1 MENYIVSARK
11 YRPSTFESVVGQR
24 ALTTTLKNAIA
35 TGKLAHAYL
44 FCGPRGV
51 GKTTCARIFAKTIN
65 CMSPTADGEAC
76 NQCESCTAFN
86 EQRSYNIH
94 ELDAASNNSVD
105 DIRQLVEQVRIPPQ
119 IGKYKVYIIDE
130 VHMLSASAFNAFL
143 KTLEEPP
150 RHAIFILATTEKH
163 KILPT
168 ILSRCQIYDFSR
180 IGVEDTVAHLAYVA
194 SKEGITAFNAFLK
207 TLEEPPRHAIFILAT
222 TEKHKILPT
231 ILSRCQIYDFSRIGV
246 EDTVAHLAYVASKEG
261 ITAEPEALNV
271 IALKADGGMRDALS
285 IFDQVVSFTGGHIT
299 YKSVIENL
307 NVLDY
312 EYYFK
317 LTGFFLENKISDAL
331 LLLNDVLNKGFDG
344 SHFITGLSSHLRDLL
359 VSKDPA
365 TLPLLEVGASI
376 RERYQAQAQ
385 QCPLP
390 FLYRAMKL
398 CNDCD
403 LNYRASKN
411 KRLLVELTLIQVAQ
425 LTAEEDD
432 GANGRSPKQ
441 AIKPIFTQPAAAQQP
456 QATAAMPQQTVQPA
470 VQTNSTPQPAATQ
483 HSNATTP
490 HATPAAVLMAQG
502 REEKKIPVM
511 KMSGLG
517 VSIKR
522 PHIEEEQRNPSSNPT
537 AAHQAAQPEE
547 DYIFNE
553 RDLNYY
559 WQEYAGRMPKEQV
572 AIAKRMQN
580 MRITLINDTTFEA
593 VVDNEIVAKEFTGMI
608 PTLQNYLRTRLKN
621 RKVTMT
627 VRISAP
633 TEKVRA
639 YGRVEKFQMMAQKN
653 SALLQLKEEF
663 GLELY

>member
-130 VHMLSASAFNAFL
+130 VHMLSAS
-143 KTLEEPP
+143 
-150 RHAIFILATTEKH
+150 
-163 KILPT
+163 
-168 ILSRCQIYDFSR
+168 
-180 IGVEDTVAHLAYVA
+180 
-194 SKEGITAFNAFLK
+194 AFNAFLK

-470 VQTNSTPQPAATQ
+470 VQTNSTPQPAATL

-490 HATPAAVLMAQG
+490 LATPAAGLMALG

-537 AAHQAAQPEE
+537 AAHQAAQPKE

>member
-1 MENYIVSARK
+1 MYICTESEKSKKTERIPDRENYIVSARK

-35 TGKLAHAYL
+35 TQKLAHAYL

-65 CMSPTADGEAC
+65 CMTPTADGEAC
-76 NQCESCTAFN
+76 NECESCVAFN

-168 ILSRCQIYDFSR
+168 ILSRCQIYDFNR
-180 IGVEDTVAHLAYVA
+180 ISVEDTVNHLSYVA
-194 SKEGITAFNAFLK
+194 AKEN
-207 TLEEPPRHAIFILAT
+207 
-222 TEKHKILPT
+222 
-231 ILSRCQIYDFSRIGV
+231 
-246 EDTVAHLAYVASKEG
+246 

-271 IALKADGGMRDALS
+271 IAMKADGGMRDALS
-285 IFDQVVSFTGGHIT
+285 IFDQVVSFTGGNIT

-312 EYYFK
+312 EYYFR
-317 LTGFFLENKISDAL
+317 LTDCFLENRVSDAL
-331 LLLNDVLNKGFDG
+331 LLFNDVLNKGFDG
-344 SHFITGLSSHLRDLL
+344 SHFITGLSSHCRDLL
-359 VSKDPA
+359 VSKDAA

-376 RERYQAQAQ
+376 RQRYQEQAQ
-385 QCPLP
+385 KCPLQ

-425 LTAEEDD
+425 LTTEGDD
-432 GANGRSPKQ
+432 VSGGRGPKQ
-441 AIKPIFTQPAAAQQP
+441 TIKPVFTQPAAAQQP
-456 QATAAMPQQTVQPA
+456 QVASAPSAQQTTVHTAPSPAIAPSAANTAVRQPQVSVA
-470 VQTNSTPQPAATQ
+470 SGAAAPANTASAPSQ
-483 HSNATTP
+483 S
-490 HATPAAVLMAQG
+490 VG
-502 REEKKIPVM
+502 ISSISKEERKIPVM
-511 KMSGLG
+511 KMSSLG
-517 VSIKR
+517 VSIKN
-522 PHIEEEQRNPSSNPT
+522 PQRD
-537 AAHQAAQPEE
+537 QAAQNTAKTNVAQVQTQPEE
-547 DYIFNE
+547 DFIFND

-559 WQEYAGRMPKEQV
+559 WQEYAGQLPKEQV
-572 AIAKRMQN
+572 AIAKRMQVIRPVLLN
-580 MRITLINDTTFEA
+580 NSTTFEV
-593 VVDNEIVAKEFTGMI
+593 VVDNEIAAKDFTALI
-608 PTLQNYLRTRLKN
+608 PELQTYLRGRLKN
-621 RKVTMT
+621 SKVAMT
-627 VRISAP
+627 VRVSEPAE
-633 TEKVRA
+633 TVRA
-639 YGRVEKFQMMAQKN
+639 VGRVEKFQMMAQKN
-653 SALLQLKEEF
+653 QALMQLKDEF

>member
-76 NQCESCTAFN
+76 NQCESCTSFN

-130 VHMLSASAFNAFL
+130 VHMLSAS
-143 KTLEEPP
+143 
-150 RHAIFILATTEKH
+150 
-163 KILPT
+163 
-168 ILSRCQIYDFSR
+168 
-180 IGVEDTVAHLAYVA
+180 
-194 SKEGITAFNAFLK
+194 AFNAFLK

-490 HATPAAVLMAQG
+490 HATPTAVLMAQG
-502 REEKKIPVM
+502 REEKKNPVM

>member
-35 TGKLAHAYL
+35 TQKLAHAYL

-65 CMSPTADGEAC
+65 CMTPTADGEAC
-76 NQCESCTAFN
+76 NQCESCVAFN

-168 ILSRCQIYDFSR
+168 ILSRCQIYDFNR
-180 IGVEDTVAHLAYVA
+180 ISVEDTVNHL
-194 SKEGITAFNAFLK
+194 S
-207 TLEEPPRHAIFILAT
+207 
-222 TEKHKILPT
+222 
-231 ILSRCQIYDFSRIGV
+231 
-246 EDTVAHLAYVASKEG
+246 YVASKEG

-271 IALKADGGMRDALS
+271 IAMKADGGMRDALS
-285 IFDQVVSFTGGHIT
+285 IFDQVVSFTGGNIT
-299 YKSVIENL
+299 YKSVIDNL

-312 EYYFK
+312 EYYFR
-317 LTGFFLENKISDAL
+317 LTDCFLENKVSDAL
-331 LLLNDVLNKGFDG
+331 LLFNDILNKGFDG
-344 SHFITGLSSHLRDLL
+344 SHFITGLSSHFRDLL
-359 VSKDPA
+359 VGKDPV

-376 RERYQAQAQ
+376 RQSYQEQAQK
-385 QCPLP
+385 CPLP

-398 CNDCD
+398 CNECD
-403 LNYRASKN
+403 LNYRISKN

-425 LTAEEDD
+425 LTTEGDD
-432 GANGRSPKQ
+432 GSGGRGPKKT
-441 AIKPIFTQPAAAQQP
+441 IKPVFTQPAAAQQP
-456 QATAAMPQQTVQPA
+456 QVASATQVQQAPVHSSPSSVTTQAANGTTAQHPQASAAVQPGA
-470 VQTNSTPQPAATQ
+470 PASPGAASSAPSQGAGVAQTAK
-483 HSNATTP
+483 
-490 HATPAAVLMAQG
+490 
-502 REEKKIPVM
+502 EERKIPVM
-511 KMSGLG
+511 KMSSLG
-517 VSIKR
+517 VSIKN
-522 PHIEEEQRNPSSNPT
+522 PQRDQVSQNATTTYVPKV
-537 AAHQAAQPEE
+537 QQPEE
-547 DYIFNE
+547 DFMFND

-559 WQEYAGRMPKEQV
+559 WQEYAGQLPKEQD
-572 AIAKRMQN
+572 ALAKRMQMLRPALLN
-580 MRITLINDTTFEA
+580 NSTTFEV
-593 VVDNEIVAKEFTGMI
+593 VVDNEFAAKDFTALI
-608 PTLQNYLRTRLKN
+608 PELQDYLRGRLKN
-621 RKVTMT
+621 SKVMMT
-627 VRISAP
+627 VRVSEA
-633 TEKVRA
+633 TETVRPV
-639 YGRVEKFQMMAQKN
+639 GRVEKFQMMAQKN
-653 SALLQLKEEF
+653 QALMQLKDEF

>member
-35 TGKLAHAYL
+35 TQKLAHAYL

-65 CMSPTADGEAC
+65 CMTPTEDGEAC
-76 NQCESCTAFN
+76 NACESCVAFN

-168 ILSRCQIYDFSR
+168 ILSRCQIYDFNR
-180 IGVEDTVAHLAYVA
+180 ISVEDTVQHLAYVA
-194 SKEGITAFNAFLK
+194 SKEN
-207 TLEEPPRHAIFILAT
+207 
-222 TEKHKILPT
+222 
-231 ILSRCQIYDFSRIGV
+231 
-246 EDTVAHLAYVASKEG
+246 
-261 ITAEPEALNV
+261 ITAEPEALIV

-312 EYYFK
+312 EYYFR
-317 LTGFFLENKISDAL
+317 LTDCFLENKVSDAL
-331 LLLNDVLNKGFDG
+331 LLFNDVLNKGFDG
-344 SHFITGLSSHLRDLL
+344 SHFITGLSSHFRDLL
-359 VSKDPA
+359 VSKDAA
-365 TLPLLEVGASI
+365 TLALLEVGASI
-376 RERYQAQAQ
+376 RQRYQEQAQ
-385 QCPLP
+385 KCPLP

-403 LNYRASKN
+403 MNYRASKN
-411 KRLLVELTLIQVAQ
+411 KRLLVELALIQVAQ
-425 LTAEEDD
+425 LTTEGDD
-432 GANGRSPKQ
+432 VGDGRRPTQ
-441 AIKPIFTQPAAAQQP
+441 AIKPIFTQSVAAQQS
-456 QATAAMPQQTVQPA
+456 QTVPATSQTQPVSAVVTPVQQQQQQLQQPA
-470 VQTNSTPQPAATQ
+470 SVQSVPVAGTSPVIPSSADIPA
-483 HSNATTP
+483 SGLKVP
-490 HATPAAVLMAQG
+490 VK
-502 REEKKIPVM
+502 EEKKIPVM
-511 KMSGLG
+511 NKAGLG
-517 VSIKR
+517 VSIKH
-522 PHIEEEQRNPSSNPT
+522 PQKEAVSQRTTTPQASS
-537 AAHQAAQPEE
+537 QVQSQPEE

-553 RDLNYY
+553 KDLNYY
-559 WQEYAGRMPKEQV
+559 WQEYAGQLPIEHKALAM
-572 AIAKRMQN
+572 RMQN
-580 MRITLINDTTFEA
+580 IRLTLLNDDITFEV
-593 VVDNEIVAKEFTGMI
+593 VVDNEIVAKDFTSMI
-608 PTLQNYLRTRLKN
+608 PNVQNYLRSRLKN
-621 RKVTMT
+621 RKVKMT
-627 VRISAP
+627 VRVSAP
-633 TEKVRA
+633 AENVRA
-639 YGRVEKFQMMAQKN
+639 FSRVEKFQMMAKKN
-653 SALLQLKEEF
+653 EALLQLKDEF

>member
-35 TGKLAHAYL
+35 TQKLAHAHL

-65 CMSPTADGEAC
+65 CMTPTEDGEAC
-76 NQCESCTAFN
+76 NACESCVAFN

-168 ILSRCQIYDFSR
+168 ILSRCQIYDFNR
-180 IGVEDTVAHLAYVA
+180 ISVEDTVQHLAYVA
-194 SKEGITAFNAFLK
+194 SKEN
-207 TLEEPPRHAIFILAT
+207 
-222 TEKHKILPT
+222 
-231 ILSRCQIYDFSRIGV
+231 
-246 EDTVAHLAYVASKEG
+246 

-312 EYYFK
+312 EYYFR
-317 LTGFFLENKISDAL
+317 LTDCFLENKVSDAL
-331 LLLNDVLNKGFDG
+331 LLFNDVLNKGFDG
-344 SHFITGLSSHLRDLL
+344 SHFITGLSSHFRDLL
-359 VSKDPA
+359 VSKDAA
-365 TLPLLEVGASI
+365 TLALLEVGASI
-376 RERYQAQAQ
+376 RQRYQEQAQ
-385 QCPLP
+385 KCPLP

-403 LNYRASKN
+403 MNYRASKN
-411 KRLLVELTLIQVAQ
+411 KRLLVELALIQVAQ
-425 LTAEEDD
+425 LTTEGDD
-432 GANGRSPKQ
+432 VGDGRRPKQ
-441 AIKPIFTQPAAAQQP
+441 AIKPIFTQSVAAQQS
-456 QATAAMPQQTVQPA
+456 QTVPATSQTQPVSAVVTPVQQQQQQLQQPA
-470 VQTNSTPQPAATQ
+470 SVQSVPVAGTSPVIPSSADIPA
-483 HSNATTP
+483 SGLKVP
-490 HATPAAVLMAQG
+490 VK
-502 REEKKIPVM
+502 EEKKIPVM
-511 KMSGLG
+511 NKAGLG
-517 VSIKR
+517 VSIKH
-522 PHIEEEQRNPSSNPT
+522 PQKEAVSQRTTTPQASS
-537 AAHQAAQPEE
+537 QVQSQPEE

-553 RDLNYY
+553 KDLNYY
-559 WQEYAGRMPKEQV
+559 WQEYAGQLPIEHKALAM
-572 AIAKRMQN
+572 RMQN
-580 MRITLINDTTFEA
+580 IRLTLLNDDITFEV
-593 VVDNEIVAKEFTGMI
+593 VVDNEIVAKDFTSMI
-608 PTLQNYLRTRLKN
+608 PNVQNYLRSRLKN
-621 RKVTMT
+621 RKVKMT
-627 VRISAP
+627 VRVSAP
-633 TEKVRA
+633 AENVRA
-639 YGRVEKFQMMAQKN
+639 FSRVEKFQMMAKKN
-653 SALLQLKEEF
+653 EALLQLKDEF

>member
-35 TGKLAHAYL
+35 TQKLAHAYL

-65 CMSPTADGEAC
+65 CMTPTADGEAC
-76 NQCESCTAFN
+76 NQCESCVAFN

-168 ILSRCQIYDFSR
+168 ILSRCQIYDFNR
-180 IGVEDTVAHLAYVA
+180 ISVEDTVNHL
-194 SKEGITAFNAFLK
+194 S
-207 TLEEPPRHAIFILAT
+207 
-222 TEKHKILPT
+222 
-231 ILSRCQIYDFSRIGV
+231 
-246 EDTVAHLAYVASKEG
+246 YVASKEG

-271 IALKADGGMRDALS
+271 IAMKADGGMRDALS
-285 IFDQVVSFTGGHIT
+285 IFDQVVSFTGGNIT
-299 YKSVIENL
+299 YKSVIDNL

-312 EYYFK
+312 EYYFR
-317 LTGFFLENKISDAL
+317 LTDCFLENKVSDAL
-331 LLLNDVLNKGFDG
+331 LLFNDILNKGFDG
-344 SHFITGLSSHLRDLL
+344 SHFITGLSSHFRDLL
-359 VSKDPA
+359 VGKDPV

-376 RERYQAQAQ
+376 RQRYQEQAQ
-385 QCPLP
+385 KCPLP

-398 CNDCD
+398 CNECD
-403 LNYRASKN
+403 LNYRISKN

-425 LTAEEDD
+425 LTTEGDD
-432 GANGRSPKQ
+432 VSGGRGPTKT
-441 AIKPIFTQPAAAQQP
+441 IKPIFTQPAAAQQP
-456 QATAAMPQQTVQPA
+456 QVASATQVQQASLHTSPSSVTTQAVNGTTVRHPQA
-470 VQTNSTPQPAATQ
+470 SAATQ
-483 HSNATTP
+483 PGASASSG
-490 HATPAAVLMAQG
+490 AASSAPSQG
-502 REEKKIPVM
+502 AGVASTVKEERRIPVM
-511 KMSGLG
+511 KMSNLG
-517 VSIKR
+517 VSIKN
-522 PHIEEEQRNPSSNPT
+522 PQRDQTTQNTVTTHVPRG
-537 AAHQAAQPEE
+537 QQPEE
-547 DYIFNE
+547 DFIFND

-559 WQEYAGRMPKEQV
+559 WQEYAGQLPKEQD
-572 AIAKRMQN
+572 ALTKRMQMLRPVLLN
-580 MRITLINDTTFEA
+580 NSTTFEV
-593 VVDNEIVAKEFTGMI
+593 VVDNEFAAKDFTALI
-608 PTLQNYLRTRLKN
+608 PELQDYLRGRLKN
-621 RKVTMT
+621 SKVVMT
-627 VRISAP
+627 VRVSEA
-633 TEKVRA
+633 TETIRPV
-639 YGRVEKFQMMAQKN
+639 GRVEKFQMMAQKN
-653 SALLQLKEEF
+653 QALMQLKDEF

>member
-11 YRPSTFESVVGQR
+11 YRPSTFESVVGQH

-35 TGKLAHAYL
+35 TNKLAHAYL

-65 CMSPTADGEAC
+65 CMSPTAEGEAC

-143 KTLEEPP
+143 KTLEEPS

-168 ILSRCQIYDFSR
+168 ILSRCQIYDFNR
-180 IGVEDTVAHLAYVA
+180 I
-194 SKEGITAFNAFLK
+194 S
-207 TLEEPPRHAIFILAT
+207 
-222 TEKHKILPT
+222 
-231 ILSRCQIYDFSRIGV
+231 V

-261 ITAEPEALNV
+261 ITAEPEALNI

-285 IFDQVVSFTGGHIT
+285 IFDQVVSFTGGNIT
-299 YKSVIENL
+299 YQSVIENL

-312 EYYFK
+312 EYYFR
-317 LTGFFLENKISDAL
+317 LTDHFLENKVCDAL

-344 SHFITGLSSHLRDLL
+344 SHFITGLSSHFRDLL

-376 RERYQAQAQ
+376 RQRYQEQAQ
-385 QCPLP
+385 KCPLP

-425 LTAEEDD
+425 ITAEGDD
-432 GANGRSPKQ
+432 AASGHSPKQ
-441 AIKPIFTQPAAAQQP
+441 AIKPIFTQPAPAQQSQAAPVAPRP
-456 QATAAMPQQTVQPA
+456 QASIKSQTAP
-470 VQTNSTPQPAATQ
+470 
-483 HSNATTP
+483 ATTP
-490 HATPAAVLMAQG
+490 VTNTAATTTNSVPHTTPTAILLAQG
-502 REEKKIPVM
+502 KEEKKVPVM

-522 PHIEEEQRNPSSNPT
+522 PKAEEETKSTTTTT
-537 AAHQAAQPEE
+537 AQQAAQPEE

-553 RDLNYY
+553 RDVNYY

-580 MRITLINDTTFEA
+580 MRVTLLNDTTFEA
-593 VVDNEIVAKEFTGMI
+593 VVDNEIVSKEFTAMI
-608 PTLQNYLRTRLKN
+608 PHLQEYLRARLKN

-633 TEKVRA
+633 TEKVHA
-639 YGRVEKFQMMAQKN
+639 YGRVEKFQMMVQKN
-653 SALLQLKEEF
+653 DALLQLKNEF

>member
-65 CMSPTADGEAC
+65 CLHPTEDGEAC
-76 NQCESCTAFN
+76 NACESCVAFN

-168 ILSRCQIYDFSR
+168 ILSRCQIYDFQR
-180 IGVEDTVAHLAYVA
+180 I
-194 SKEGITAFNAFLK
+194 S
-207 TLEEPPRHAIFILAT
+207 
-222 TEKHKILPT
+222 
-231 ILSRCQIYDFSRIGV
+231 V

-299 YKSVIENL
+299 YQSVIENL

-312 EYYFK
+312 EYYFR
-317 LTGFFLENKISDAL
+317 LTDQLLEHRISDAL
-331 LLLNDVLNKGFDG
+331 LLFNEVLNKGFEG
-344 SHFITGLSSHLRDLL
+344 SHFINGLASHFRDLL
-359 VSKDPA
+359 VSKDPV
-365 TLPLLEVGASI
+365 TLPLLEVGAGI
-376 RERYQAQAQ
+376 RQRYGDQALR
-385 QCPLP
+385 CPLP

-403 LNYRASKN
+403 LNYRASRN
-411 KRLLVELTLIQVAQ
+411 KRLLVELTLIQVGQ
-425 LTAEEDD
+425 LNPEGEEVP
-432 GANGRSPKQ
+432 GGRSPQ
-441 AIKPIFTQPAAAQQP
+441 PVIQPLTAPQQPAAQQQPAAA
-456 QATAAMPQQTVQPA
+456 
-470 VQTNSTPQPAATQ
+470 PQPAKPKPAQ
-483 HSNATTP
+483 AQPPQAAQTT
-490 HATPAAVLMAQG
+490 AARVASVLSAHKA
-502 REEKKIPVM
+502 EEKKIPVM
-511 KMSGLG
+511 NKSGLG
-517 VSIKR
+517 ISIKHT
-522 PHIEEEQRNPSSNPT
+522 PTEEKAYEPAPATVPT
-537 AAHQAAQPEE
+537 QVAEAQPQE
-547 DYIFNE
+547 DYIINE
-553 RDLNYY
+553 RDINYY
-559 WQEYAGRMPKEQV
+559 WQEYAGRLPHEQV
-572 AIAKRMQN
+572 ALAKRMQN
-580 MRITLINDTTFEA
+580 MRLTLLDATTFEA
-593 VVDNEIVAKEFTGMI
+593 VVDNPIVAKDFTAMAPAI
-608 PTLQNYLRTRLKN
+608 QDYLRTRLKN
-621 RKVTMT
+621 SKVTMT
-627 VRISAP
+627 VRVSAP
-633 TEKVRA
+633 EEKVRA
-639 YGRVEKFQMMAQKN
+639 YSRTEQFQMMMEKN
-653 SALLQLKEEF
+653 KALKELQDEF
-663 GLELY
+663 GLEFA

>member
-35 TGKLAHAYL
+35 TQKLAHAYL

-65 CMSPTADGEAC
+65 CMTPTADGEAC
-76 NQCESCTAFN
+76 NQGESCVAFN

-168 ILSRCQIYDFSR
+168 ILSRCQIYDFNR
-180 IGVEDTVAHLAYVA
+180 ISVEDTVNHL
-194 SKEGITAFNAFLK
+194 S
-207 TLEEPPRHAIFILAT
+207 
-222 TEKHKILPT
+222 
-231 ILSRCQIYDFSRIGV
+231 
-246 EDTVAHLAYVASKEG
+246 YVASKEG

-271 IALKADGGMRDALS
+271 IAMKADGGMRDALS
-285 IFDQVVSFTGGHIT
+285 IFDQVVSFTGGNIT
-299 YKSVIENL
+299 YKSVIDNL

-312 EYYFK
+312 EYYFR
-317 LTGFFLENKISDAL
+317 LTDCFLENKVSDAL
-331 LLLNDVLNKGFDG
+331 LLFNDILNKGFDG
-344 SHFITGLSSHLRDLL
+344 SHFITGLSSHFRDLL
-359 VSKDPA
+359 VGKDPV

-376 RERYQAQAQ
+376 RQRYQEQAQ
-385 QCPLP
+385 KCPLP

-398 CNDCD
+398 CNECD
-403 LNYRASKN
+403 LNYRISKN

-425 LTAEEDD
+425 LTTEGDD
-432 GANGRSPKQ
+432 VSGGRGPKKT
-441 AIKPIFTQPAAAQQP
+441 IKPVFTQPAAAQQP
-456 QATAAMPQQTVQPA
+456 QVASGTQVQQAPVHSSPSSVTTQAANGTTAQHPQASAAVQPGA
-470 VQTNSTPQPAATQ
+470 PASPGAASSAPSQGAGVAQTAK
-483 HSNATTP
+483 
-490 HATPAAVLMAQG
+490 
-502 REEKKIPVM
+502 EERKIPVM
-511 KMSGLG
+511 KMSSLG
-517 VSIKR
+517 VSIKN
-522 PHIEEEQRNPSSNPT
+522 PQRDQVSQN
-537 AAHQAAQPEE
+537 AATTYVPKVQQPEE
-547 DYIFNE
+547 DFMFND

-559 WQEYAGRMPKEQV
+559 WQEYAGQLPKEQD
-572 AIAKRMQN
+572 ALAKRMQMLRPALLN
-580 MRITLINDTTFEA
+580 NSTTFEV
-593 VVDNEIVAKEFTGMI
+593 VVDNEFAAKDFTALI
-608 PTLQNYLRTRLKN
+608 PELQDYLRGRLKN
-621 RKVTMT
+621 SKVMMT
-627 VRISAP
+627 VRVSEA
-633 TEKVRA
+633 TETVRPV
-639 YGRVEKFQMMAQKN
+639 GRVEKFQMMAQKN
-653 SALLQLKEEF
+653 QALMQLKDEF

>member
-35 TGKLAHAYL
+35 TQKLAHAYL

-65 CMSPTADGEAC
+65 CMTPTADGEAC
-76 NQCESCTAFN
+76 NQCESCVAFN

-168 ILSRCQIYDFSR
+168 ILSRCQIYDFNR
-180 IGVEDTVAHLAYVA
+180 ISVEDTVNHL
-194 SKEGITAFNAFLK
+194 S
-207 TLEEPPRHAIFILAT
+207 
-222 TEKHKILPT
+222 
-231 ILSRCQIYDFSRIGV
+231 
-246 EDTVAHLAYVASKEG
+246 YVASKEG

-271 IALKADGGMRDALS
+271 IAMKADGGMRDALS
-285 IFDQVVSFTGGHIT
+285 IFDQVVSFTGGNIT
-299 YKSVIENL
+299 YKSVIDNL

-312 EYYFK
+312 EYYFR
-317 LTGFFLENKISDAL
+317 LTDCFLENKVSDAL
-331 LLLNDVLNKGFDG
+331 LLFNDILNKGFDG
-344 SHFITGLSSHLRDLL
+344 SHFITGLSSHFRDLL
-359 VSKDPA
+359 VGKDPV

-376 RERYQAQAQ
+376 RQRYQEQAQ
-385 QCPLP
+385 KCPLP

-398 CNDCD
+398 CNECD
-403 LNYRASKN
+403 LNYRISKN

-425 LTAEEDD
+425 LTTEGDD
-432 GANGRSPKQ
+432 VSGGRGPTKT
-441 AIKPIFTQPAAAQQP
+441 IKPIFTQPAAAQQP
-456 QATAAMPQQTVQPA
+456 QVASATQVQQASLHTSPSSVTTQAVNGTTARHLQASAAVQPGA
-470 VQTNSTPQPAATQ
+470 SASSGAA
-483 HSNATTP
+483 SSAP
-490 HATPAAVLMAQG
+490 SQG
-502 REEKKIPVM
+502 AGVAPTVKEERKIPVM
-511 KMSGLG
+511 KMSSLG
-517 VSIKR
+517 VSIKN
-522 PHIEEEQRNPSSNPT
+522 PQRDQTTQNTVTTHVPRV
-537 AAHQAAQPEE
+537 QQPEE
-547 DYIFNE
+547 DFIFND

-559 WQEYAGRMPKEQV
+559 WQEYAGQLPKEQD
-572 AIAKRMQN
+572 ALTKRMQMLRPVLLN
-580 MRITLINDTTFEA
+580 NSTTFEV
-593 VVDNEIVAKEFTGMI
+593 VVDNEFAAKDFTALI
-608 PTLQNYLRTRLKN
+608 PELQSYLRGRLKN
-621 RKVTMT
+621 SKVVMT
-627 VRISAP
+627 VRVSEA
-633 TEKVRA
+633 TETIRPV
-639 YGRVEKFQMMAQKN
+639 GRVEKFQMMAQKN
-653 SALLQLKEEF
+653 QALMQLKDEF

>member
-35 TGKLAHAYL
+35 TQKLAHAYL

-65 CMSPTADGEAC
+65 CMTPTADGEAC
-76 NQCESCTAFN
+76 NQCESCVAFN

-168 ILSRCQIYDFSR
+168 ILSRCQIYDFNR
-180 IGVEDTVAHLAYVA
+180 ISVEDTVNHL
-194 SKEGITAFNAFLK
+194 S
-207 TLEEPPRHAIFILAT
+207 
-222 TEKHKILPT
+222 
-231 ILSRCQIYDFSRIGV
+231 
-246 EDTVAHLAYVASKEG
+246 YVASKEG

-271 IALKADGGMRDALS
+271 IAMKADGGMRDALS
-285 IFDQVVSFTGGHIT
+285 IFDQVVSFTGGNIT
-299 YKSVIENL
+299 YKSVIDNL

-312 EYYFK
+312 EYYFR
-317 LTGFFLENKISDAL
+317 LTDCFLENKVSDAL
-331 LLLNDVLNKGFDG
+331 LLFNDILNKGFDG
-344 SHFITGLSSHLRDLL
+344 SHFITGLSSHFRDLL
-359 VSKDPA
+359 VGKDPV

-376 RERYQAQAQ
+376 RQRYQEQAQ
-385 QCPLP
+385 KCPLP

-398 CNDCD
+398 CNECD
-403 LNYRASKN
+403 LNYRISKN

-425 LTAEEDD
+425 LTTEGDD
-432 GANGRSPKQ
+432 VSGGRGPTKT
-441 AIKPIFTQPAAAQQP
+441 IKPIFTQPAAAQQP
-456 QATAAMPQQTVQPA
+456 QVASATQVQQASLHTSPSSVTTQAVNGTTVRHPQASAAVQPGA
-470 VQTNSTPQPAATQ
+470 SASSGAA
-483 HSNATTP
+483 SSAP
-490 HATPAAVLMAQG
+490 SQG
-502 REEKKIPVM
+502 AGVAPTVKEERRIPVM
-511 KMSGLG
+511 KMSSLG
-517 VSIKR
+517 VSIKN
-522 PHIEEEQRNPSSNPT
+522 PQRDQTTQNTVTTHVPRV
-537 AAHQAAQPEE
+537 QQPEE
-547 DYIFNE
+547 DFIFND

-559 WQEYAGRMPKEQV
+559 WQEYAGQLPKEQD
-572 AIAKRMQN
+572 ALTKRMQMLRPVLLN
-580 MRITLINDTTFEA
+580 NSTTFEV
-593 VVDNEIVAKEFTGMI
+593 VVDNEFAAKDFTALI
-608 PTLQNYLRTRLKN
+608 PELQSYLRGRLKN
-621 RKVTMT
+621 SKVVMT
-627 VRISAP
+627 VRVSEA
-633 TEKVRA
+633 TETIRPV
-639 YGRVEKFQMMAQKN
+639 GRVEKFQMMAQKN
-653 SALLQLKEEF
+653 QALMQLKDEF

>member
-76 NQCESCTAFN
+76 NQCESCTSFN

-130 VHMLSASAFNAFL
+130 VHMLSAS
-143 KTLEEPP
+143 
-150 RHAIFILATTEKH
+150 
-163 KILPT
+163 
-168 ILSRCQIYDFSR
+168 
-180 IGVEDTVAHLAYVA
+180 
-194 SKEGITAFNAFLK
+194 AFNAFLK

-441 AIKPIFTQPAAAQQP
+441 AIKPIFTQPAAVQQP

-490 HATPAAVLMAQG
+490 HATPTAVLMAQG

>member
-35 TGKLAHAYL
+35 TQKLAHAYL

-65 CMSPTADGEAC
+65 CMTPTADGEAC
-76 NQCESCTAFN
+76 NQCESCVAFN

-168 ILSRCQIYDFSR
+168 ILSRCQIYDFNR
-180 IGVEDTVAHLAYVA
+180 ISVEDTVNHL
-194 SKEGITAFNAFLK
+194 S
-207 TLEEPPRHAIFILAT
+207 
-222 TEKHKILPT
+222 
-231 ILSRCQIYDFSRIGV
+231 
-246 EDTVAHLAYVASKEG
+246 YVASKEG

-271 IALKADGGMRDALS
+271 IAMKADGGMRDALS
-285 IFDQVVSFTGGHIT
+285 IFDQVVSFTGGNIT
-299 YKSVIENL
+299 YKSVIDNL

-312 EYYFK
+312 EYYFR
-317 LTGFFLENKISDAL
+317 LTDCFLENKVSDAL
-331 LLLNDVLNKGFDG
+331 LLFNDILNKGFDG
-344 SHFITGLSSHLRDLL
+344 SHFITGLSSHFRDLL
-359 VSKDPA
+359 VGKDPV

-376 RERYQAQAQ
+376 RQSYQEQAQK
-385 QCPLP
+385 CPLP

-398 CNDCD
+398 CNECD
-403 LNYRASKN
+403 LNYRISKN

-425 LTAEEDD
+425 LTTEGDD
-432 GANGRSPKQ
+432 VSGGRGPTKT
-441 AIKPIFTQPAAAQQP
+441 IKPIFTQPAAAQQP
-456 QATAAMPQQTVQPA
+456 QVASATQVQQASLHTSPSSVTTQAVNGTTVRHPQA
-470 VQTNSTPQPAATQ
+470 SAATQ
-483 HSNATTP
+483 PGASASSG
-490 HATPAAVLMAQG
+490 AASSAPSQG
-502 REEKKIPVM
+502 AGVASTVKEERRIPVM
-511 KMSGLG
+511 KMSSLG
-517 VSIKR
+517 VSIKN
-522 PHIEEEQRNPSSNPT
+522 PQRDQTTQNTVTTHVPRV
-537 AAHQAAQPEE
+537 QQPEE
-547 DYIFNE
+547 DFIFND

-559 WQEYAGRMPKEQV
+559 WQEYAGQLPKEQD
-572 AIAKRMQN
+572 ALTKRMQMLRPVLLN
-580 MRITLINDTTFEA
+580 NSTTFEV
-593 VVDNEIVAKEFTGMI
+593 VVDNEFAAKDFTALI
-608 PTLQNYLRTRLKN
+608 PELQSYLRGRLKN
-621 RKVTMT
+621 SKVVMT
-627 VRISAP
+627 VRVSEA
-633 TEKVRA
+633 TETIRPV
-639 YGRVEKFQMMAQKN
+639 GRVEKFQMMAQKN
-653 SALLQLKEEF
+653 QALMQLKDEF

>member
-24 ALTTTLKNAIA
+24 ALTTTLKNAIG

-65 CMSPTADGEAC
+65 CMSPTAEGEAC

-168 ILSRCQIYDFSR
+168 ILSRCQIYDF
-180 IGVEDTVAHLAYVA
+180 
-194 SKEGITAFNAFLK
+194 N
-207 TLEEPPRHAIFILAT
+207 
-222 TEKHKILPT
+222 
-231 ILSRCQIYDFSRIGV
+231 RIGV

-285 IFDQVVSFTGGHIT
+285 IFDQVVSFTGGHIS
-299 YKSVIENL
+299 YSSVIENL

-312 EYYFK
+312 EYYFR
-317 LTGFFLENKISDAL
+317 LTDQFLENKVGDAL

-344 SHFITGLSSHLRDLL
+344 SHFITGLASHLRDLL
-359 VSKDPA
+359 VSKDAA
-365 TLPLLEVGASI
+365 TLPLLQVGASI
-376 RERYQAQAQ
+376 RERYRVQAQK
-385 QCPLP
+385 CPLP

-411 KRLLVELTLIQVAQ
+411 KRLLIELTLIQVAQ
-425 LTAEEDD
+425 ITAGEDD
-432 GANGRSPKQ
+432 AAGGRGPEQ

-456 QATAAMPQQTVQPA
+456 QAAPA
-470 VQTNSTPQPAATQ
+470 VPAKTQ
-483 HSNATTP
+483 APATTAT
-490 HATPAAVLMAQG
+490 ATPTPHTTPASVLLAQG
-502 REEKKIPVM
+502 KEEKKIPVV

-517 VSIKR
+517 VSIKH
-522 PHIEEEQRNPSSNPT
+522 PKTEEEKNT
-537 AAHQAAQPEE
+537 ATASAAKPQAAVQPEE
-547 DYIFNE
+547 DFIFNE
-553 RDLNYY
+553 RDVNYY
-559 WQEYAGRMPKEQV
+559 WQEYAGQLPQEQV
-572 AIAKRMQN
+572 AIAKRMQT
-580 MRITLINDTTFEA
+580 MRVSLTDSVTFEA
-593 VVDNEIVAKEFTGMI
+593 VVENEIVAKEFTAMI
-608 PTLQNYLRTRLKN
+608 PAVQDYLRQRLKN
-621 RKVTMT
+621 RKVTMK
-627 VRISAP
+627 VRISAA

-653 SALLQLKEEF
+653 NALLQLKDEF

>member
-35 TGKLAHAYL
+35 TQKLAHAYL

-65 CMSPTADGEAC
+65 CMTPTADGEAC
-76 NQCESCTAFN
+76 NQCESCVAFN

-168 ILSRCQIYDFSR
+168 ILSRCQIYDFNR
-180 IGVEDTVAHLAYVA
+180 ISVEDTVNHL
-194 SKEGITAFNAFLK
+194 S
-207 TLEEPPRHAIFILAT
+207 
-222 TEKHKILPT
+222 
-231 ILSRCQIYDFSRIGV
+231 
-246 EDTVAHLAYVASKEG
+246 YVASKEG

-271 IALKADGGMRDALS
+271 IAMKADGGMRDALS
-285 IFDQVVSFTGGHIT
+285 IFDQVVSFTGGNIT
-299 YKSVIENL
+299 YKSVIDNL

-312 EYYFK
+312 EYYFR
-317 LTGFFLENKISDAL
+317 LTDCFLENKVSDAL
-331 LLLNDVLNKGFDG
+331 LLFNDILNKGFDG
-344 SHFITGLSSHLRDLL
+344 SHFITGLSSHFRDLL
-359 VSKDPA
+359 VGKDPV

-376 RERYQAQAQ
+376 RQRYQEQAQ
-385 QCPLP
+385 KCPLP

-398 CNDCD
+398 CNECD
-403 LNYRASKN
+403 LNYRISKN

-425 LTAEEDD
+425 LTTEGDD
-432 GANGRSPKQ
+432 VSGGRGPTKT
-441 AIKPIFTQPAAAQQP
+441 IKPIFTQPAAAQQP
-456 QATAAMPQQTVQPA
+456 QVASATQVQQASLHTSPSSVTTQAVNGITARHPQASAAVQPGA
-470 VQTNSTPQPAATQ
+470 SASSGEASSAPSQGAGVAST
-483 HSNATTP
+483 
-490 HATPAAVLMAQG
+490 VK
-502 REEKKIPVM
+502 EERRIPVM
-511 KMSGLG
+511 KMSSLG
-517 VSIKR
+517 VSIKN
-522 PHIEEEQRNPSSNPT
+522 PQRDQTTQNTVTTHVPRV
-537 AAHQAAQPEE
+537 QQPEE
-547 DYIFNE
+547 DFIFND

-559 WQEYAGRMPKEQV
+559 WQEYAGQLPKEQD
-572 AIAKRMQN
+572 ALTKRMQMLRPVLLN
-580 MRITLINDTTFEA
+580 NSTTFEV
-593 VVDNEIVAKEFTGMI
+593 VVDNEFAAKDFTALI
-608 PTLQNYLRTRLKN
+608 PELQSYLRGRLKN
-621 RKVTMT
+621 SKVVMT
-627 VRISAP
+627 VRVSEA
-633 TEKVRA
+633 TETIRPV
-639 YGRVEKFQMMAQKN
+639 GRVEKFQMMAQKN
-653 SALLQLKEEF
+653 QALMQLKDEF